1 MKKII
6 QSLGHLFFPSACMA
20 CGETLMNQEK
30 YLCTNCFHDIPL
42 TNFHRYSENSVAE
55 LFWGRVYLEHATS
68 LFFYTKGSRYQKM
81 MFKFKYHGF
90 KEIGFELGNYLGSFL
105 INSAFKEVD
114 MIVPVPL
121 HRKKLKK
128 RGYNQSAWIAMGI
141 SGAMKKPVSASNL
154 IRVSHSSTQTNKS
167 RIERWM
173 NVESIF
179 DVLQAE
185 EFQGKHI
192 LLVDDVVTTGAT
204 LEACAQK
211 IKAIPGTKVSVATL
225 GVANN

>member
-6 QSLGHLFFPSACMA
+6 PSLVHLFFPSACMA
-20 CGETLMNQEK
+20 CGETLMDQEK

-42 TNFHRYSENSVAE
+42 TNFHRHSENPVAE
-55 LFWGRVYLEHATS
+55 LFWGRVYLECATS
-68 LFFYTKGSRYQKM
+68 LFFYSKGSRYQKM
-81 MFKFKYHGF
+81 MFKFKYHGY
-90 KEIGFELGNYLGSFL
+90 KEVGFELGNYLGSYL
-105 INSAFKEVD
+105 NQSAFNDVD
-114 MIVPVPL
+114 IIVPVPL
-121 HRKKLKK
+121 HRKKMKK
-128 RGYNQSAWIAMGI
+128 RGYNQSTWIAMGI
-141 SGAMKKPVSASNL
+141 ARAMQKPVNTSNL
-154 IRVSHSSTQTNKS
+154 IRKTHSSTQTNKS

-179 DVLQAE
+179 DVQHST

-211 IKAIPGTKVSVATL
+211 IKAIPDTKVSVATL